1 MLTRRAVL
9 SSSVLASAGA
19 ALLAGRASAE
29 DRTVRI
35 IAGFPAGGGIDVS
48 ARLLVDPLKDALG
61 LWTIVENRTGAAGM
75 IAANT
80 VAKATPDGHTLL
92 MATSGE
98 IAIAPHL
105 YKEKMTYDPLK
116 DLAAVALVGIVPC
129 VVVVAE
135 TTPVRTPQELIA
147 YAKANAGKLSFSSS
161 GVGNPQQ
168 LAGELMNMM
177 AGTNVL
183 HVPYRG
189 AAPAVTDV
197 ATGAVTMSFTS
208 LAAAQGLMQSGKLR
222 AVAVTSLERMPQLP
236 DVEPLQNGAPGLKG
250 YELLNWFGLFTT
262 GGTPTAM
269 VERLN
274 DITSK
279 RLAEPKIAQTLSAQG
294 IVPRKTSPDEFKA
307 FVQSESRKFAGIIE
321 KANIKLN

>member
-1 MLTRRAVL
+1 MA
-9 SSSVLASAGA
+9 SSGA
-19 ALLAGRASAE
+19 ALLVRQASAE

-35 IAGFPAGGGIDVS
+35 VAGFPAGGGIDVS
-48 ARLLVDPLKDALG
+48 ARLLVDPIKDALG
-61 LWTIVENRTGAAGM
+61 LSTIVENRTGAAGM

-80 VAKATPDGHTLL
+80 VAKATPDGHTML

-98 IAIAPHL
+98 IAIAQHL

-116 DLAAVALVGIVPC
+116 DLAAVALIGIVPC

-135 TTPVRTPQELIA
+135 ATPVHTPQELIA

-177 AGTNVL
+177 AGINVL

-262 GGTPTAM
+262 GGTPAAM

-274 DITSK
+274 DITNK
-279 RLAEPKIAQTLSAQG
+279 RLAEPKIAEALSTQG
-294 IVPRKTSPDEFKA
+294 IVARKTSPDEFKA

-321 KANIKLN
+321 KANIKLPN